1 MVTERTED
9 SFLHCEFMVV
19 LPRKAGDVQTPPKFS
34 DSPVSR
40 GYKYHVHPVSKGQAR
55 TLSCFVVC
63 FFFRL
68 PPSGLLSLWNRYL
81 LRCDKNLLF
90 CLSAKVQH
98 DSGGTLSP
106 SEGECT

>member
-19 LPRKAGDVQTPPKFS
+19 LPGKAGDVQTPPKFS
-34 DSPVSR
+34 NSPVSR

-63 FFFRL
+63 FFSGCH
-68 PPSGLLSLWNRYL
+68 PPGSYLSGIDIY
-81 LRCDKNLLF
+81 
-90 CLSAKVQH
+90 SAVIK
-98 DSGGTLSP
+98 T
-106 SEGECT
+106 CCFA